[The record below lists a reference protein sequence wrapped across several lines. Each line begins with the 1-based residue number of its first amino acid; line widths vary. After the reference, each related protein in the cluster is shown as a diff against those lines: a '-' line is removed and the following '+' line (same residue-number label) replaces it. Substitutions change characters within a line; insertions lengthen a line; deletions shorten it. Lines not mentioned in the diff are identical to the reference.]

1 MTQEPVT
8 KGVINTWD
16 RLSDFTRRELLF
28 KNERRPVYVAG
39 SGPAV
44 IVIPELPGITPE
56 VARFARWVRDA
67 GFTVYMPSLLGD
79 PGRPNSQGYVN
90 SMIVRVCIA
99 REFHV
104 LASNHASPIVAW
116 LRHLAA
122 AAHKECGG
130 KGVGAIGMCLT
141 GNFAMSMMV
150 EPAVLAPVL
159 CQPSLP
165 ANNPAGLHASTEEL
179 AEVRERLERE
189 DLTVKAYRFEGDP
202 SCRAARFAAYQQA
215 LGPRFEAEVLP
226 DSAGKPDTFRP
237 HPHSVVT
244 THLID
249 ERGSLT
255 RQKVDEIIAFFK
267 LRLI

>member
-1 MTQEPVT
+1 MA
-8 KGVINTWD
+8 KGVINSWD
-16 RLSDFTRRELLF
+16 DLADFSRRELMF

-44 IVIPELPGITPE
+44 IVIHEIPGITPE

-67 GFTVYMPSLLGD
+67 GFTVYMPSLLGH
-79 PGRPNSQGYVN
+79 PGKPNSQGYITN
-90 SMIVRVCIA
+90 SILRVCIA

-104 LASNHASPIVAW
+104 LASNHSSPIVDW
-116 LRHLAA
+116 LKLLAA
-122 AAHKECGG
+122 AALKECGG

-150 EPAVLAPVL
+150 EPAVRAPVL

-165 ANNPAGLHASTEEL
+165 ASNPGGLHATPEDV
-179 AEVRERLERE
+179 AIVRERLERE
-189 DLTVKAYRFEGDP
+189 DLTIKAYRFAGDP
-202 SCRAARFAAYQQA
+202 ACKAARFEAFEQA
-215 LGPRFEAEVLP
+215 FGDRFDGETLP
-226 DSAGKPDTFRP
+226 DSAAKPDTFRP
-237 HPHSVVT
+237 KPHSVVT

-249 ERGSLT
+249 EQGSLT

-267 LRLI
+267 LRLT